1 MKQLFKIGFD
11 LSLASLSPIA
21 SWFLLG
27 VILDANLVNI
37 FSLTYPL
44 QFLWLLLKD
53 IFAVGGNLLATKT
66 RNPQLADAG
75 IIVGTLISGVIFG
88 ILALNI
94 DGFIRFMNMDPQIYR
109 EFSLYIVLQ
118 LWIQLI
124 VMMAIEKLYYADKN
138 TLANKY
144 STIFNSVN
152 FVCLIGSSLLTKNKW
167 VIVGFTLMMIL
178 SVALVIVRREL
189 RFSKI
194 KFNVLSAV
202 RLNSMDI
209 LENSVL
215 FFVYLLGIGQAFS
228 FGAEYALAIT
238 FATLVT
244 DIQWDVS
251 TAIQTKAKIDI
262 AKNRMNFKTSFR
274 DAYVLIAVLV
284 ATSVAGFVAMKNFYQ
299 LNLILAMIYTGVEYL
314 AYCLYPQYRLKM
326 DFLQLK
332 YSAKKATAVK
342 FSAMIFRLI
351 LVAVLS
357 SITPFALVIGQ
368 LSAQLYQV
376 FWINLIFHRNYK
388 ILKNGKAIK
397 KVRK

>member
-27 VILDANLVNI
+27 IIIDANLVNI

-53 IFAVGGNLLATKT
+53 IFAVGTNLLAAKT
-66 RNPQLADAG
+66 RNSQTADAG
-75 IIVGTLISGVIFG
+75 ILAGAVVSGVIFG
-88 ILALNI
+88 FLAINI

-118 LWIQLI
+118 LWIQLV
-124 VMMAIEKLYYADKN
+124 VMMIIEKLYYADKN

-144 STIFNSVN
+144 SAIFNSVN
-152 FVCLIGSSLLTKNKW
+152 FFCLIGSSLLTKNKW
-167 VIVGFTLMMIL
+167 VIVGFTLAMIL
-178 SVALVIVRREL
+178 SVALVIVRREV
-189 RFSKI
+189 RFSKV
-194 KFNVLSAV
+194 KFNVVKAV

-215 FFVYLLGIGQAFS
+215 FFVYLVGIGEAFS
-228 FGAEYALAIT
+228 YGAEYALAIT

-244 DIQWDVS
+244 DIQWDVA

-262 AKNRMNFKTSFR
+262 AKNRMNFRASFKN
-274 DAYVLIAVLV
+274 AYALIAVLV
-284 ATSVAGFVAMKNFYQ
+284 VTSVAGFAVMKNFYR
-299 LNLILAMIYTGVEYL
+299 LNLALAMIYTGVEYL
-314 AYCLYPQYRLKM
+314 AYCLFPQYRLKM

-342 FSAMIFRLI
+342 LSAMVFRLI
-351 LVAVLS
+351 LVAFLGP
-357 SITPFALVIGQ
+357 ITPFALVIGQ